1 MTLSQSWKRPAE
13 GRIRA
18 APLAA
23 MPPREQRA
31 PRRSMTGARRIDWQT
46 ADPSLHPVLIVNPR
60 SGGGT
65 ARRAGLVERAREQGI
80 DALEL
85 GPKHELAALIEEA
98 LDHGADALGMA
109 GGDGSMAAVAAA
121 AADAGL
127 PFVCVPA
134 GTRNHF
140 ARDLRLDARD
150 PVAALEAFSDGVE
163 RRIDLGEVN
172 GRPFV
177 NCVSLGVYGEAVAQ
191 PGYRDAKL
199 QTLLETA
206 RAVLGP
212 SGQPPNL
219 HLVDGQGGEH
229 EDPAMVLVS
238 NNPYALGRPSRRGA
252 RETLDGGGLGIIV
265 IDGPDDRGRPP
276 TPGRAG
282 FAWTAA
288 ALRISAARAV
298 HAGVDGETA
307 ELTPP
312 LEFSIRPRALR
323 VLIPRAAAIDRG
335 HRDRR

>member
-1 MTLSQSWKRPAE
+1 
-13 GRIRA
+13 
-18 APLAA
+18 
-23 MPPREQRA
+23 MPSLHDVGNGHENREQGA
-31 PRRSMTGARRIDWQT
+31 PPIDRQT
-46 ADPSLHPVLIVNPR
+46 ADPPRHPVLIVNPR

-65 ARRAGLVERAREQGI
+65 ARRAGLLERAGEHGI
-80 DALEL
+80 EALEL
-85 GPKHELAALIEEA
+85 GPKRGLAALIEEA

-109 GGDGSMAAVAAA
+109 GGDGSMAVVAEATV
-121 AADAGL
+121 DAGL

-140 ARDLRLDARD
+140 ARDLGLDARD
-150 PVAALEAFSDGVE
+150 PVAALEAFSEGVE
-163 RRIDLGEVN
+163 GRIDLGEVN

-177 NCVSLGVYGEAVAQ
+177 NCVSLGIYGEAVAQ

-212 SGQPPNL
+212 SAQPPQV

-238 NNPYALGRPSRRGA
+238 NNPYALERASRRGA
-252 RETLDGGGLGIIV
+252 RETLDSGRLGIIV
-265 IDGPDDRGRPP
+265 IDAPDDRGRPP
-276 TPGRAG
+276 APGRAG

-288 ALRISAARAV
+288 ALRIRAARAV
-298 HAGVDGETA
+298 NVGVDGEAA

-323 VLIPRAAAIDRG
+323 VRLPRAAAVDRG
-335 HRDRR
+335 HRNRR